1 MVQYKCCEFI
11 TTPLLTGYVE
21 NGKNMNYTTIDHSD
35 IEKKYRNLER
45 YIEQMAQ
52 GNVHSLIVNGPPGV
66 GKTYSATTYIKQYS
80 TQKHK
85 SITGHMTLLSLYGEL
100 YRHKSA
106 GQILVLDDIDSI
118 MDKVQGLNI
127 LKAAM
132 DTTKKKIISWEST
145 SAMLNTLGLPTS
157 FEFNGGVILITNT
170 GFGSGKQKHI
180 EHLNALKDRSFCISL
195 GDKAQE
201 TIFKYICY
209 VTLDK
214 DILNEYALSAD
225 QKLEILKFIE
235 ENMYTM
241 HNLSIRSLIKCAELM
256 NIDYANWKELAING
270 LVKNQ

>member
-1 MVQYKCCEFI
+1 
-11 TTPLLTGYVE
+11 
-21 NGKNMNYTTIDHSD
+21 MNYESIDYSD
-35 IEKKYRNLER
+35 IDKKYRNLER

-52 GNVHSLIVNGPPGV
+52 GKVRSLIVNGPPGV
-66 GKTYSATTYIKQYS
+66 GKTYSATTYIDKYS

-106 GQILVLDDIDSI
+106 GQILVLDDIDSV
-118 MDKVQGLNI
+118 MNTVQGLNI

-132 DTTKKKIISWEST
+132 DTTKQRVISWEST
-145 SAMLNTLGLPTS
+145 SAMLNALGLPTS
-157 FEFNGGVILITNT
+157 FGFDGGVILITNT

-180 EHLNALKDRSFCISL
+180 EHLNALKDRSYCISL

-214 DILNEYALSAD
+214 DILKEYALCEKK
-225 QKLEILKFIE
+225 KLEILSFLEKH
-235 ENMYTM
+235 MYAM
-241 HNLSIRSLIKCAELM
+241 HNLSIRSLVKCAELM
-256 NIDYANWKELAING
+256 SIDYANWEEFALNG
-270 LVKNQ
+270 LVEN